1 MGALASKKNRCVNK
15 EWGMDRDKLFNE
27 GIMRVWK
34 ERANAEHQRARA
46 EMELRQIDDLFER
59 ECDSL
64 GVAEARRL
72 REERIVNIDKGGGG
86 PGYSIPF
93 WQQITGLNAEN
104 EAGMNPNE
112 RAAGI
117 ALLIEKFEILI
128 RYELRSMAKRLDE
141 QREHVM
147 AQSREWTDR
156 DADGNPV
163 SRWARPTHLWDPVRT
178 ICVEFGIA
186 PRRLSSFCREVT
198 GMSIWQLVDV
208 IRAETVRKK
217 MKGALLEFVRAWKG
231 ARALANLTPPPTP
244 SRKGRGNNGDGQS
257 APSTEAEAE
266 EIFAALKLSRRGP
279 RFHRTSWAVSL
290 GFSSYARMFQS
301 LMLCYGKAPAQIE
314 MELIEEILKE
324 MSVENASMC
333 VLGQN
338 GNGTENESGIEI
350 IKEGETRMAG

>member
-1 MGALASKKNRCVNK
+1 
-15 EWGMDRDKLFNE
+15 MDRDKLFNE

-34 ERANAEHQRARA
+34 ERANAEQQRARA
-46 EMELRQIDDLFER
+46 EIELRQIDDLFET
-59 ECDSL
+59 ECDKV
-64 GVAEARRL
+64 GVTEARRL
-72 REERIVNIDKGGGG
+72 REERIVKIDKGGGG

-141 QREHVM
+141 QREAVM

-208 IRAETVRKK
+208 VRAETVRKK
-217 MKGALLEFVRAWKG
+217 MKAALVEFVRAWRVGKT
-231 ARALANLTPPPTP
+231 AHFKIET
-244 SRKGRGNNGDGQS
+244 
-257 APSTEAEAE
+257 EAE
-266 EIFAALKLSRRGP
+266 EIFAALKASRRGP

-290 GFSSYARMFQS
+290 GFCSYARMFQS

-324 MSVENASMC
+324 MVGQDANMC

-338 GNGTENESGIEI
+338 EGGMVEDCGTDT

>member
-1 MGALASKKNRCVNK
+1 
-15 EWGMDRDKLFNE
+15 MDRDKLFNE

-46 EMELRQIDDLFER
+46 ELELRQIDDLFET
-59 ECDSL
+59 ECDTL

-72 REERIVNIDKGGGG
+72 REERIVKIDKGGGG
-86 PGYSIPF
+86 PGYSISF

-141 QREHVM
+141 QREIVM

-208 IRAETVRKK
+208 VRAETVRKK
-217 MKGALLEFVRAWKG
+217 MKGALVDFVRAWRG
-231 ARALANLTPPPTP
+231 QCVLAHATPPPTP
-244 SRKGRGNNGDGQS
+244 SRKGRGNNGEATPATID
-257 APSTEAEAE
+257 AEAE
-266 EIFAALKLSRRGP
+266 EIFAALKSSRRGP

-324 MSVENASMC
+324 LSAENANMC

-338 GNGTENESGIEI
+338 GNGTENESGIEV
-350 IKEGETRMAG
+350 IKEGVARMAG